1 MSRLVGLRNTYL
13 LLMKDKADKVF
24 IILDSLLES
33 KAKYIEISEDG
44 EPIFKIKLV
53 AETKD
58 MVEFLD
64 AFFDNGFT
72 VKEISK
78 KDFDEFEGIET
89 LKFNI

>member
-1 MSRLVGLRNTYL
+1 ME
-13 LLMKDKADKVF
+13 DKAGKVF

-33 KAKYIEISEDG
+33 KARYIEISKNG
-44 EPIFKIKLV
+44 ESIFKVKLIT
-53 AETKD
+53 ETED

-64 AFFDNGFT
+64 GFFDNGFT

-78 KDFDEFEGIET
+78 KEFDEFEGVET